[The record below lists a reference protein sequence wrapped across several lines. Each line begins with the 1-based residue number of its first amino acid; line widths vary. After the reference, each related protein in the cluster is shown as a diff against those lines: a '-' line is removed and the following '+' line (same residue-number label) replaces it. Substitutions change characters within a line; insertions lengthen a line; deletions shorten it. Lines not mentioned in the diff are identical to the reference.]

1 MLNLSTV
8 MMALGAFR
16 FGVLGGSYQQLSRR
30 AGYRWEQQDRIGRDP
45 AQQFLGPGPEEIQLE
60 GVIHPHYRGG
70 LGQIEAMR
78 LIARTGQPLMLV
90 DGLGW
95 VWQRWVI
102 VDVHEARSVLFA
114 DGTPRRIEFRL
125 TLRSYGEDRA

>member
-1 MLNLSTV
+1 MLDGRTV

-16 FGVLGGSYQQLSRR
+16 FGVLGGSYQQLTRTAR
-30 AGYRWEQQDRIGRDP
+30 YRWEGQDRIGRDP
-45 AQQFLGPGPEEIQLE
+45 AQQFLGPGAEEIHLE
-60 GVIHPHYRGG
+60 GIILPHYRGG
-70 LGQIEAMR
+70 LHQVEAMR

-102 VDVHEARSVLFA
+102 TDVTEVKSVLFA
-114 DGTPRRIEFRL
+114 DGTPRKIEFRVA
-125 TLRSYGEDRA
+125 LRSYGEDRA